1 MFKGGTLTILKT
13 CQWSIFE
20 TFLYCQFQS
29 SGTVTLQWQSDTG
42 LANVGYG
49 IHLRTRLIKSSG
61 SRVVVKW
68 QSSDSQIT
76 VKNESSG
83 S

>member
-29 SGTVTLQWQSDTG
+29 SGTVTLQW
-42 LANVGYG
+42 
-49 IHLRTRLIKSSG
+49 HSG
-61 SRVVVKW
+61 SKMMKGLIG
-68 QSSDSQIT
+68 SQVT
-76 VKNESSG
+76 H
-83 S
+83 